1 MKLKE
6 IKEAFD
12 VSPVNNGYIL
22 WSKTEKG
29 NRFVKKY
36 CGFINKRLY
45 VDGYTPVKTLN
56 QLLDQLKQYE
66 QSLPY
71 DLEYYYPGYR
81 EGIFEEFIIHDYMNS
96 IGFNNIT
103 NQGDSMQYTLT
114 RNNIYGGKENIR
126 LEILG
131 LSSFSINETI
141 SVILF
146 IDNYSWVNLKCNR
159 EVEPIKNAINSL
171 LKPLYLTDAVL
182 NLNLAEQLKTSVE
195 DLTINKL
202 NGLNVQS
209 IKFNLKEKLQE
220 IIDLIKD

>member
-12 VSPVNNGYIL
+12 VSPVYNGYIL

-36 CGFINKRLY
+36 CGLINKNLY

-56 QLLDQLKQYE
+56 ELLDQLKQYE

-71 DLEYYYPGYR
+71 ELEYYYPGYR
-81 EGIFEEFIIHDYMNS
+81 KGIFEEFVIYDYLES
-96 IGFNNIT
+96 IGFKNTSI
-103 NQGDSMQYTLT
+103 QGNSIQFTLN
-114 RNNIYGGKENIR
+114 RNNIYGGKHS
-126 LEILG
+126 LILDIVG
-131 LSSFSINETI
+131 LSSFLEKEEV

-146 IDNYSWVNLKCNR
+146 IDNYKWINIDCKKD
-159 EVEPIKNAINSL
+159 VEPIKNAINSIM
-171 LKPLYLTDAVL
+171 KPLLLTDALL
-182 NLNLAEQLKTSVE
+182 NLNLAEQLKTSTD
-195 DLTINKL
+195 DLIINNLANLEIK
-202 NGLNVQS
+202 S

-220 IIDLIKD
+220 IIDSIKD